1 MKYHL
6 TLKELPP
13 PDSRPPRERLI
24 KQGGAESLATAE
36 LLAIILRTGYKGRTA
51 IQVAEQLL
59 SVGGVKAALC
69 AIWLRLMLV
78 SYLLFRV

>member
-13 PDSRPPRERLI
+13 DSRPRERLI
-24 KQGGAESLATAE
+24 KQGAESLATAE

-59 SVGGVKAALC
+59 SVGGEVGAL
-69 AIWLRLMLV
+69 RYLV
-78 SYLLFRV
+78 TADVS